1 MDRLRRLD
9 YLLPGTRRGQQDDD
23 AQGDENPKEK
33 RSPRV
38 QATQERTQKVHFT
51 GLKEVATASMKSLD
65 SASSIVLLTQYT
77 APALF
82 QATMCR
88 CLPL

>member
-9 YLLPGTRRGQQDDD
+9 DLLPGPRRGQQDDHGK
-23 AQGDENPKEK
+23 GDENPEEK

-38 QATQERTQKVHFT
+38 QATQERAQQVHFT
-51 GLKEVATASMKSLD
+51 GLKEVATASMKSLE
-65 SASSIVLLTQYT
+65 STSSSVLSTQYT
-77 APALF
+77 TPPLF
-82 QATMCR
+82 QATMCS